1 MFDSL
6 NRTAVAIGAI
16 WCLAI
21 AVPAAVVSTVLS
33 EDGSTD
39 QSNWVFLALLAIVIA
54 YLLGGAQAGIRALDA
69 PFLNG
74 AAATFLAFAL
84 VQTVGTVFRLGRGDD
99 ISIVGIVFNALLAAS
114 FGTVGA
120 WFGARRGLRAPAG
133 GTLSE
138 GGGEPAG

>member
-6 NRTAVAIGAI
+6 NRDAVVVGAV

-21 AVPAAVVSTVLS
+21 AVPAAVVSTILS
-33 EDGSTD
+33 DDGSTD
-39 QSNWVFLALLAIVIA
+39 QSNWVFLALLAIVVA
-54 YLLGGAQAGIRALDA
+54 YLLGGALAGVRALDA

-74 AAATFLAFAL
+74 AAATFCAFAL
-84 VQTVGTVFRLGRGDD
+84 VQTVGIVVRLARGDD

-120 WFGARRGLRAPAG
+120 WFGARRGSRAPG
-133 GTLSE
+133 GGSVNA